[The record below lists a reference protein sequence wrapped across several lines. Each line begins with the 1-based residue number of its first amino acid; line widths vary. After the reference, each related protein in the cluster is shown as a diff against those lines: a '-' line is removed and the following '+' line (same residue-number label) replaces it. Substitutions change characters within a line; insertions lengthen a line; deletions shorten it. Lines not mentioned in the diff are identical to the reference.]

1 MPSIISVINQKGGVG
16 KTTSAINLSAGLAL
30 KNFKVLLVDL
40 DPQGNAST
48 GVGIEQND
56 REKSIYDLLI
66 RKNNFMECVKKTKIE
81 NLSIIPANSEL
92 SGLESEIA
100 NDPEKAFL
108 LKKIIDDY
116 LKDPTNEQYSHII
129 IDCPPSLSLLTIMA
143 LVVSKSLLVPLQT
156 EFFAL
161 EGLSQ
166 LVKTIDRLKTNL
178 NKGLEIQGIVLTMYD
193 KRNKLCI
200 EVENEARKFF
210 GEKVYKVNIPRNV
223 RISEAPSYGLPV
235 LLYDKYCSG
244 SLAYNL
250 LVDEFLVRNSLVKEE
265 VIYNG

>member
-1 MPSIISVINQKGGVG
+1 MPSIISIINQKGGVG
-16 KTTSAINLSAGLAL
+16 KTTTAINLSAGLAL
-30 KNFKVLLVDL
+30 KNLKVLLIDL

-48 GVGIEQND
+48 GIGVEQND
-56 REKSIYDLLI
+56 REKSVYDLLI
-66 RKNNFMECVKKTKIE
+66 KKNNFSECVKKTKIE
-81 NLSIIPANSEL
+81 NLSIIPANAEL

-100 NDPEKAFL
+100 NDPQRAFL

-116 LKDPTNEQYSHII
+116 FDGPSIEKFTHVI

-143 LVVSKSLLVPLQT
+143 LVASKSLIVPLQT

-166 LVKTIDRLKTNL
+166 LVKTIDRLKANL
-178 NKGLEIQGIVLTMYD
+178 NKDLEIQGIILTMYD

-235 LLYDKYCSG
+235 ILYDKCCTG
-244 SLAYNL
+244 SLAYHV
-250 LVDEFLVRNSLVKEE
+250 LVDEFLERNNVGKQE
-265 VIYNG
+265 VA

>member
-16 KTTSAINLSAGLAL
+16 KTTTAINLSAGLAL
-30 KNFKVLLVDL
+30 KNFKVLLIDL

-48 GVGIEQND
+48 GIGVEQND
-56 REKSIYDLLI
+56 REKSVYDLLI
-66 RKNNFMECVKKTKIE
+66 KKNNFLECVKKTKIE
-81 NLSIIPANSEL
+81 NLNLIPANAEL

-100 NDPEKAFL
+100 NDPQKAFL

-116 LKDPTNEQYSHII
+116 FNSADIEKFTHVI

-143 LVVSKSLLVPLQT
+143 LVASKSLIVPLQT

-166 LVKTIDRLKTNL
+166 LVKTIDRLKANL
-178 NKGLEIQGIVLTMYD
+178 NKTLEIQGIILTMYD

-235 LLYDKYCSG
+235 ILYDKYCTG
-244 SLAYNL
+244 SLAYQV
-250 LVDEFLVRNSLVKEE
+250 LVDEFLERNNIEKKE
-265 VIYNG
+265 VA